1 MDNRKGFCFPTR
13 IEEFATFSEFSAA
26 YEIGKEDLIFTSGHT
41 WKDHIKDLHT
51 GATGILRENYGKGEP
66 TDEMVNRILADIRD
80 ISCQRIIAIGGGSV
94 IDIAKALAVAAPGED
109 VDDLYEAKELKKR
122 CELIIVPT
130 TCGTGSEVTN
140 ISVINRIRKGVKMG
154 LSSPAMYPDAAVL
167 IPELLESLPY
177 QVFATSSIDAMIHS
191 VESFLSPNGCSISRL
206 FSKEALR
213 TIVSCWN
220 QTVSGRDWEYYR
232 SEFLRASN
240 WAGIAFGFAGCAAVH
255 ALSYPLGAVHHIP
268 HGQSNQ
274 LMFAEVMRKYK
285 SLATEG
291 RLLEL
296 EEVLAGC
303 LRVAPEQSLEALC
316 ELMDQILKREPL
328 AAFGVKEE
336 ELPEFAADV
345 IKTQQRL
352 LKNNLLPLSE
362 EDILDIYRAAY
373 EMLP

>member
-1 MDNRKGFCFPTR
+1 
-13 IEEFATFSEFSAA
+13 
-26 YEIGKEDLIFTSGHT
+26 
-41 WKDHIKDLHT
+41 
-51 GATGILRENYGKGEP
+51 
-66 TDEMVNRILADIRD
+66 
-80 ISCQRIIAIGGGSV
+80 
-94 IDIAKALAVAAPGED
+94 
-109 VDDLYEAKELKKR
+109 
-122 CELIIVPT
+122 
-130 TCGTGSEVTN
+130 
-140 ISVINRIRKGVKMG
+140 
-154 LSSPAMYPDAAVL
+154 
-167 IPELLESLPY
+167 
-177 QVFATSSIDAMIHS
+177 
-191 VESFLSPNGCSISRL
+191 
-206 FSKEALR
+206 
-213 TIVSCWN
+213 
-220 QTVSGRDWEYYR
+220 
-232 SEFLRASN
+232 
-240 WAGIAFGFAGCAAVH
+240 GCAAVH

-296 EEVLAGC
+296 EEILAGC

-352 LKNNLLPLSE
+352 LKNNLIPLSE